1 MEVNKEVE
9 TKTKYNKRNWKDYLK
24 EEKILVEYQIKV
36 RIILNLKY
44 LNMEEPK
51 IIIISYNKFEE
62 NKIKIEND

>member
-1 MEVNKEVE
+1 MKVNKEAE
-9 TKTKYNKRNWKDYLK
+9 TKIKYNKRNWKDYLK

>member
-62 NKIKIEND
+62 DKIKIEND